1 MGGSTVDNLQFV
13 LRKEVEGVTF
23 KLPMLALSCPSVFHK
38 QHLQIG
44 VKHTASCVAV
54 TVR

>member
-1 MGGSTVDNLQFV
+1 M
-13 LRKEVEGVTF
+13 LRKEVKGVTF
-23 KLPMLALSCPSVFHK
+23 KLPMLALSCALVFHK

-44 VKHTASCVAV
+44 VKHTAIRSCVAV